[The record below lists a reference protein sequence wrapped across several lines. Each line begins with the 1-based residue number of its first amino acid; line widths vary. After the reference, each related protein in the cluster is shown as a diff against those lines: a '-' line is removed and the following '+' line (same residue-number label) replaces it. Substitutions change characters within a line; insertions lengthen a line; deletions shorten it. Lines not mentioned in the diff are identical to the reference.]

1 MNLMVDFGKDKRG
14 TMLIRPYFGTLFWT
28 VLWTMTQIFS
38 LWSFNDK
45 VLQQQQQKK
54 AQPVDVVGS

>member
-1 MNLMVDFGKDKRG
+1 
-14 TMLIRPYFGTLFWT
+14 
-28 VLWTMTQIFS
+28 MTQIFS

-54 AQPVDVVGS
+54 AQPVDGVGS